1 VGILGAPPPSS
12 PPEHAGRTASLTGML
27 DLRRLVLLR
36 EVHLRG
42 SITAAAR
49 ALSYT
54 HSAVSQQ
61 LALLEKE
68 AGVTLLEK
76 VGRGVQL
83 TPAAEELVQHTSEI
97 LVVLERAEADL
108 AASDAQVRGTLRLAA
123 FSTISRYTIPQLI
136 DTLDSRYPALDVRFR
151 QVEPEE
157 GLLLLSSRRLDVL
170 VVDSYPGTATPVPE
184 GLQAELLTHDQIH
197 AYLPHGPSAPT
208 AADPA
213 GVRWVLEPSGT
224 ESHAWGRRVCQEHG
238 FEPDVA
244 YESDDLLFHLRMVEA
259 GLAAAFLPD
268 LLVREAGV
276 TLTPS
281 PLLDLDQRRS
291 ISMIYRSGS
300 RRRPAISA
308 CRDAF
313 VDLLTHN

>member
-1 VGILGAPPPSS
+1 
-12 PPEHAGRTASLTGML
+12 ML

-76 VGRGVQL
+76 AGRGVQL

-136 DTLDSRYPALDVRFR
+136 QTLDSRYPALDVRFR

-170 VVDSYPGTATPVPE
+170 VVDSYPGTTTPVPE
-184 GLQAELLTHDQIH
+184 GLQAELLTHDPIH
-197 AYLPHGPSAPT
+197 AYLPHGPSDPS

-213 GVRWVLEPSGT
+213 GARWVLEPSGA

-268 LLVREAGV
+268 LLVREAGA

-281 PLLDLDQRRS
+281 ALLDLDQRRS

-300 RRRPAISA
+300 RRRPAIGA

-313 VDLLTHN
+313 VDLLTAAR

>member
-1 VGILGAPPPSS
+1 
-12 PPEHAGRTASLTGML
+12 ML

-123 FSTISRYTIPQLI
+123 FGTISRYTIPQLI
-136 DTLDSRYPALDVRFR
+136 ETLDSRYPALDVRFR

-170 VVDSYPGTATPVPE
+170 VVDSYPGTTTPVPE
-184 GLQAELLTHDQIH
+184 GLQTELLMHDPIH
-197 AYLPHGPSAPT
+197 AYLPQGPSDPS

-213 GVRWVLEPSGT
+213 GARWVLEPSGA

-268 LLVREAGV
+268 LLVREAGA

-281 PLLDLDQRRS
+281 ALLDLDQRRS

-300 RRRPAISA
+300 RRRPAIGA

-313 VDLLTHN
+313 VDLLVAAH